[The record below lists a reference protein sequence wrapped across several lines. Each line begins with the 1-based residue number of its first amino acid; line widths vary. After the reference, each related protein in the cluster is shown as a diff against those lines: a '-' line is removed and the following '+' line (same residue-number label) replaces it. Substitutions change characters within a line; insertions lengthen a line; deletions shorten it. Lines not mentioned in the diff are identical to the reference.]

1 MCGIAGWLDESREL
15 NERQDEL
22 LRMSEA
28 LRHRGPDEHGAY
40 IRRHA
45 ALLHRRLSVIDPE
58 NGQQPMST
66 LYEGEKYTIVYNG
79 ELYNTAELRDELKA
93 AGFGFGTRS
102 DTEVLLK
109 AYCYYKEK
117 CAEKLNGIFAFA
129 VFEEGSKRLFL
140 CRDRVGVKPLFY
152 HQYDSG
158 FLFGSEI
165 KAILQSGMVAPAVG
179 EEGLYELFFL
189 GPARTPGNGI
199 FKGIHELLPG
209 EYAVYEGGRLT
220 KHRYFRLTAHEHEA
234 GESETI
240 EELRSLLTDAVE
252 RQLVS
257 DVPLCF
263 FLSGGLDS
271 SIICQTA
278 SNFFIR
284 NSASPQTSIQS
295 LSHHA
300 VTAPFTKGSRNR
312 VIDTYSIEYEDNRQY
327 FTRSLFQPN
336 ADYEYIGMMV
346 QSTGSRHHEIVLS
359 NEDVLQALYP
369 SVTAR
374 DLPGYV
380 DIDSSLLLFCQ
391 EIKKHFTVALSG
403 ECADELF
410 GGYPWY
416 HNHDILFE
424 DCFPWSREQDI
435 RRSVLKKGILPRGE
449 DYVRQKYLDTLKEAD
464 SLPSDSRI
472 DRRMREMFALNYYWF
487 MQCLLERKDRCSM
500 WSGLEV
506 RVPFCDYRLIDYAY
520 NLPWELKAYGG
531 REKGIIRK
539 AFEDILPREI
549 VYRKKS
555 PYPKTHNP
563 VYMKLCAE
571 KVNEILGDKS
581 RHINSLIDPDGV
593 IAIIEHPDSIRSP
606 WYGQLMKAPQILAY
620 LIQLDD
626 WLENY
631 HVDVD
636 I

>member
-1 MCGIAGWLDESREL
+1 MCGIAGWLDEAANISEKKEIL
-15 NERQDEL
+15 Y
-22 LRMSEA
+22 RMSES
-28 LRHRGPDEHGAY
+28 LRQRGPDEHGEY

-66 LYEGEKYTIVYNG
+66 LYEGEKYTIIYNG
-79 ELYNTAELRDELKA
+79 ELYNTDELRDELKE
-93 AGFGFGTRS
+93 AGFGFSTRS

-109 AYCYYKEK
+109 AYCYYKEA

-129 VFEEGSKRLFL
+129 VFEENSRKLFL

-152 HQYDSG
+152 HITPHG
-158 FLFGSEI
+158 IIFASEI
-165 KAILQSGMVAPAVG
+165 KAIFHSGAIAPCVG

-189 GPARTPGNGI
+189 GPARTPGNGV
-199 FKGIHELLPG
+199 FKGIRELLPG
-209 EYAVYEGGRLT
+209 EYLIYENERPQ
-220 KHRYFRLTAHEHEA
+220 KHRYYRLTAHPHEDS
-234 GESETI
+234 ESDTI
-240 EELRSLLTDAVE
+240 EKLRFLLTDAIE

-257 DVPLCF
+257 DVPLCY

-278 SNFFIR
+278 SNYFRHHSTEPFR
-284 NSASPQTSIQS
+284 SADDSP
-295 LSHHA
+295 
-300 VTAPFTKGSRNR
+300 GNR
-312 VIDTYSIEYEDNRQY
+312 VIDTYSVEYADNKKY
-327 FTRSLFQPN
+327 FTKTRFQPN

-346 QSTGSRHHEIVLS
+346 QSACSRHHEIVLY
-359 NEDVLQALYP
+359 NEAVLKALYP
-369 SVTAR
+369 SVDAR

-380 DIDSSLLLFCQ
+380 DIDSSLLLFCK
-391 EIKKHFTVALSG
+391 EIRKRFTVALSG

-416 HNHDILFE
+416 HDHDILFE

-435 RRSVLKKGILPRGE
+435 RRSILKSGLLPKGE
-449 DYVRQKYLDTLKEAD
+449 DYVRQQYLDTVNAVD
-464 SLPSDSRI
+464 SLPQDSRI
-472 DRRMREMFALNYYWF
+472 DKRMREMFALNFYWF

-500 WSGLEV
+500 ASGLEV
-506 RVPFCDYRLIDYAY
+506 RVPFCDCRLIDYAF
-520 NLPWELKAYGG
+520 NMPWQLKAYGG
-531 REKGIIRK
+531 REKGIVRK

-563 VYMKLCAE
+563 VYMRLCAD
-571 KVNEILGDKS
+571 KVNEILNDPK
-581 RHINSLIDPDGV
+581 RRINELIDAGSV
-593 IAIIEHPDSIRSP
+593 REIMEHPEKVTSP

-620 LIQLDD
+620 LIEVDY
-626 WLENY
+626 WLEKY
-631 HVDVD
+631 DVNID